1 MGRIQVKELVMK
13 KRAIKNSGF
22 TLIELIVTMLIVA
35 ILSSIAFSMYQHSII
50 ETKRTQAKTALMDLA
65 SREQKLYATTN
76 LYSANPADLGYSGS
90 KFPMLVGDGYYQVDI
105 SVVPAT
111 VTVPASFSLTATPV
125 GPQAN
130 DTECAS
136 FGLNSLGQQT
146 ATNTAGQNTASSCW

>member
-1 MGRIQVKELVMK
+1 MK
-13 KRAIKNSGF
+13 TRTNKNAGF

-35 ILSSIAFSMYQHSII
+35 ILSSIAFSMYQRSII
-50 ETKRTQAKTALMDLA
+50 ETRRTQAKTALMDLA

-76 LYSANPADLGYSGS
+76 LYSTNPADLGYSGS
-90 KFPMLVGDGYYQVDI
+90 KFPMLVGDGYYQVAV

-125 GPQAN
+125 GSQTD

-146 ATNTAGQNTASSCW
+146 ATNAAGQNTASSCW